1 MIKAMTVKRNF
12 ASESGQ
18 SISFRKF
25 WIRFWLK
32 CVTILAGI
40 FILGS
45 SCSRQAITTGF
56 DPSNLKQSGDSV
68 HYGSYIIYKIGDA
81 IYKINDP
88 GDPEAILGGLIGTDI
103 YLICGKSKALMID
116 LGNNYID
123 GFEKDLI
130 KPRANAKEEFLDV
143 VEKLIGKLPLEIV
156 VSHMHPDHSGMTKAF
171 LGTRVPLW
179 IGEGEDME
187 RLKTMYGIDPS
198 VYTVFKHGEKSY
210 DLGGGRIAETFL
222 LRGHSNG
229 GTVILLKP
237 DMMLF
242 TGDAISPGP
251 RKKRE
256 LRSAQALND
265 FTIDINNLVDNLKEN
280 LAPYDRYRLQVYTG
294 HSGEMIFHATKTDN
308 EDPLPEDAGY
318 GEWRFVQDMANVANA
333 IKDGTWLDASMGFHH
348 FEVPA
353 GINNQKQ
360 IQIVFYN
367 GALILPEDVAYGVSG
382 MKVPEEP
389 EIK

>member
-1 MIKAMTVKRNF
+1 MSVKRNLIKEYSKDISLKNNRIMSLLSHVIMLVIILISSF
-12 ASESGQ
+12 ACTQ
-18 SISFRKF
+18 
-25 WIRFWLK
+25 
-32 CVTILAGI
+32 
-40 FILGS
+40 
-45 SCSRQAITTGF
+45 QAITVGF
-56 DPSNLKQSGDSV
+56 DPSKLKQLGDSV
-68 HYGSYIIYKIGDA
+68 HYGSYFIYKIGEE

-103 YLICGKSKALMID
+103 YLICSENKALMID

-130 KPRANAKEEFLDV
+130 KPRRNAKEEFLV
-143 VEKLIGKLPLEIV
+143 VVNKLIGKRQLEV
-156 VSHMHPDHSGMTKAF
+156 AVTHMHPDHSGMTKAF

-187 RLKTMYGIDPS
+187 RLKTMHGLDPS
-198 VYTVFKHGEKSY
+198 IYKIFKQGEKTF
-210 DLGGGRIAETFL
+210 DLGGGRIVESFL

-229 GTVILLKP
+229 GTVFLLKP

-251 RKKRE
+251 RRKRE
-256 LRSAQALND
+256 LRSAEAFNS
-265 FTIDINNLVDNLKEN
+265 FKIDINNLVNNIKDNF
-280 LAPYDRYRLQVYTG
+280 APYDRYRLQVYTG
-294 HSGEMIFHATKTDN
+294 HSGEMMFHSTKTDVA
-308 EDPLPEDAGY
+308 DTLPEDAGY

-333 IKDGTWLDASMGFHH
+333 IKDGTWLDSTKGFYH

-367 GALILPEDVAYGVSG
+367 GALILPEDVAYGASG
-382 MKVPEEP
+382 LKVPETQ
-389 EIK
+389 KK

>member
-1 MIKAMTVKRNF
+1 MSEKRNF
-12 ASESGQ
+12 IKEYCKNI
-18 SISFRKF
+18 SIKKNLIMPLLSYMIMLVSILISSFA
-25 WIRFWLK
+25 
-32 CVTILAGI
+32 CTQ
-40 FILGS
+40 
-45 SCSRQAITTGF
+45 QAITTGF
-56 DPSNLKQSGDSV
+56 DPSKLRQLGDSV
-68 HYGSYIIYKIGDA
+68 HYGSYFIYKIGEE

-103 YLICGKSKALMID
+103 YLICGKSEALMID

-130 KPRANAKEEFLDV
+130 KPRENAKEEFLDV
-143 VEKLIGKLPLEIV
+143 VNKLIGKRSLEV
-156 VSHMHPDHSGMTKAF
+156 SVSHIHPDHSGMTKAF

-187 RLKTMYGIDPS
+187 RLKTMHGIDPS
-198 VYTVFKHGEKSY
+198 IYRIFKQGEKTF
-210 DLGGGRIAETFL
+210 DLGGGRLVESFL

-229 GTVILLKP
+229 GTVFLLKP

-251 RKKRE
+251 RRKRE
-256 LRSAQALND
+256 LRSAEAFNN
-265 FTIDINNLVDNLKEN
+265 FTVDINNLVNNLKNN

-294 HSGEMIFHATKTDN
+294 HSGEMMFHATKTDVA
-308 EDPLPEDAGY
+308 DTLPEDAGY

-333 IKDGTWLDASMGFHH
+333 IKDGTWLDATKGFYH
-348 FEVPA
+348 FEVPS
-353 GINNQKQ
+353 GMNNQKQ

-367 GALILPEDVAYGVSG
+367 GALILPEDVAYGASD
-382 MKVPEEP
+382 MKVPGTQE
-389 EIK
+389 K

>member
-1 MIKAMTVKRNF
+1 MSVKRNF
-12 ASESGQ
+12 IKEYGKDISVKKNRIMSLLSYVIMLV
-18 SISFRKF
+18 SILTSSFA
-25 WIRFWLK
+25 
-32 CVTILAGI
+32 CTQ
-40 FILGS
+40 
-45 SCSRQAITTGF
+45 QAITTGF
-56 DPSNLKQSGDSV
+56 DPSKLKQLGDSV
-68 HYGSYIIYKIGDA
+68 HYGSYYIYKIGED

-103 YLICGKSKALMID
+103 YLICGESKALMID

-130 KPRANAKEEFLDV
+130 KPRKNAKEEFLEV
-143 VEKLIGKLPLEIV
+143 VNKLIGKRQLEV
-156 VSHMHPDHSGMTKAF
+156 AVTHMHPDHSGMTKAF
-171 LGTRVPLW
+171 LNTEVPLW

-187 RLKTMYGIDPS
+187 RLKTMHGIDLS
-198 VYTVFKHGEKSY
+198 IFKIFKQGEKTF
-210 DLGGGRIAETFL
+210 DLVGGRIVKTFL

-229 GTVILLKP
+229 GTVFLLKP

-251 RKKRE
+251 RRKRE
-256 LRSAQALND
+256 LRSAEAFNN
-265 FTIDINNLVDNLKEN
+265 FTEDINNLVNNLKDN

-294 HSGEMIFHATKTDN
+294 HSGEMMFHTTKTDVA
-308 EDPLPEDAGY
+308 DTLPEDAGY

-333 IKDGTWLDASMGFHH
+333 IKDGTWLDATRGFHH

-353 GINNQKQ
+353 GMNNKKQ

-367 GALILPEDVAYGVSG
+367 GALILPEDVAYGASG
-382 MKVPEEP
+382 MKVPEVP
-389 EIK
+389 KSK

>member
-1 MIKAMTVKRNF
+1 MSVKRNF
-12 ASESGQ
+12 IIEYGKDISVKEN
-18 SISFRKF
+18 SIKSLLSHVIMSVIILISSF
-25 WIRFWLK
+25 
-32 CVTILAGI
+32 A
-40 FILGS
+40 
-45 SCSRQAITTGF
+45 CSQQAITTGL
-56 DPSNLKQSGDSV
+56 DPSKLKQLGDSV
-68 HYGSYIIYKIGDA
+68 HYGSYHIYKIGED
-81 IYKINDP
+81 IYKISDP
-88 GDPEAILGGLIGTDI
+88 GDQEAILGGLIGTDI
-103 YLICGKSKALMID
+103 YLICGESKALMID

-130 KPRANAKEEFLDV
+130 KPRKDAKEEFLDV
-143 VEKLIGKLPLEIV
+143 VNKLIGKRTLEV
-156 VSHMHPDHSGMTKAF
+156 TVSHMHPDHTGMTKAF
-171 LGTRVPLW
+171 LDPEVPLW

-187 RLKTMYGIDPS
+187 RLKTMHGIDPS
-198 VYTVFKHGEKSY
+198 IYRIFKQGEKTF

-251 RKKRE
+251 RRKRE
-256 LRSAQALND
+256 LRSAEAFNN
-265 FTIDINNLVDNLKEN
+265 FTADINNLVNNLKDN

-294 HSGEMIFHATKTDN
+294 HSGEMMFHATKTDN
-308 EDPLPEDAGY
+308 VDSLPEDAGY

-333 IKDGTWLDASMGFHH
+333 IKAGTWLDSASGFYH
-348 FEVPA
+348 FDVPA
-353 GINNQKQ
+353 GANNRKQ

-367 GALILPEDVAYGVSG
+367 GALILPEDVAYGTSG